1 MVDRADKTV
10 SISVNDQPELKMT
23 FRHVTEVKPK
33 EELDS
38 ENTDTFDGPV
48 GRGTEHPGYTI
59 DVSKLDMDRAE
70 GGLSAMDRYALF
82 KKILVALR
90 NNKGTLSISEIVRPK
105 GEGAFEVTEIYNNI
119 GLSSNEH
126 TLNPKDLTA
135 RDLSFTAE
143 SRTDV
148 DPVRI

>member
-1 MVDRADKTV
+1 MADKTV
-10 SISVNDQPELKMT
+10 SIEVNDHPELKMT

-48 GRGTEHPGYTI
+48 GRGTENPGYTI
-59 DVSKLDMDRAE
+59 DISKLDLEKAE
-70 GGLSAMDRYALF
+70 GGLSAMERYALM
-82 KKILVALR
+82 KRILVALR
-90 NNKGTLSISEIVRPK
+90 NNKGTLYVSEVFRPK
-105 GEGAFEVTEIYNNI
+105 GEGPFEAAEIYNNI
-119 GLSSNEH
+119 MLASNEH
-126 TLNPKDLTA
+126 ALNPKDLTA

-143 SRTDV
+143 TRTDV